1 MNLYEVLRRP
11 LVTEK
16 AEVLRAQNI
25 YAFDVNVN
33 ANKTLVKQ
41 AIKKIYGVTPEKVNI
56 TTVRPKG
63 KRNRFG
69 LGYKAWR
76 KKAYVFL
83 NKKDKIELFEGV

>member
-1 MNLYEVLRRP
+1 MNLYEVLRKP

-16 AEVLRAQNI
+16 AEYLRGQNI
-25 YAFDVNVN
+25 YAFDINVN

-56 TTVRPKG
+56 SVVRPKA

-69 LGYKAWR
+69 MGYKSWK

-83 NKKDKIELFEGV
+83 NKKDKIELFEGA